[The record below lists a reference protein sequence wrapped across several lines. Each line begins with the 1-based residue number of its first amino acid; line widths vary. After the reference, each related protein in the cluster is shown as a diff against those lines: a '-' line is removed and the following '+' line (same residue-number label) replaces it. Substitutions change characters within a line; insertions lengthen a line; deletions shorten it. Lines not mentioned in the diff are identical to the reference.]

1 MASGMTMASGIRNVR
16 INLSQQCFDLLADAM
31 CDFSKKTGR
40 FQTMRMTVQ
49 VACERLEDYRFS
61 QAEFEQF
68 LCEFPVDGEIGVWL
82 EINPK
87 WGSAYDG
94 LRQKLKEFTGK
105 QGIDKVMIPF
115 AVYLATRHHLF

>member
-49 VACERLEDYRFS
+49 AACERLEGLS
-61 QAEFEQF
+61 VSHAEFEQF
-68 LCEFPVDGEIGVWL
+68 LCEFPVEGEISVWL
-82 EINPK
+82 EIGPK

-94 LRQKLKEFTGK
+94 LRQKLKGFAGK
-105 QGIDKVMIPF
+105 QGIDKAMIPF
-115 AVYLATRHHLF
+115 AVYLATRHHFF

>member
-1 MASGMTMASGIRNVR
+1 MAPGMTMASGIRNVR

-49 VACERLEDYRFS
+49 AACERLEGYMFS
-61 QAEFEQF
+61 RAEFEQF
-68 LCEFPVDGEIGVWL
+68 LCEFPVDGEIAVWL
-82 EINPK
+82 EISPK

-105 QGIDKVMIPF
+105 QGVDKAMVPF
-115 AVYLATRHHLF
+115 AVYLATSRQLF

>member
-1 MASGMTMASGIRNVR
+1 MASGIRNVR

-49 VACERLEDYRFS
+49 AACERLEGHSFS

-68 LCEFPVDGEIGVWL
+68 LRDFPIDGEICVWL
-82 EINPK
+82 EISPK

-105 QGIDKVMIPF
+105 QGIDKVVIPF
-115 AVYLATRHHLF
+115 AVYGAISHHLF